1 MKKNKKNKQN
11 PYLVGESIKVK
22 PRMSDLG
29 YSKDKRYGVL
39 HPLKACLN
47 IGAFNTIGRRT
58 AYKLNK
64 GAYSNKIFL
73 I

>member
-1 MKKNKKNKQN
+1 MKKKKQINS
-11 PYLVGESIKVK
+11 YLVGDNEINKARK
-22 PRMSDLG
+22 SDFS
-29 YSKDKRYGVL
+29 YSKNSDKYGVL

-47 IGAFNTIGRRT
+47 IGAYNEVGKKT

-64 GAYSNKIFL
+64 GTFSNKVFI